1 MPTPTIGYRS
11 AIRRRR
17 RRKPFGYTP
26 PRLSPGG
33 NIGGSDFSAAGPN
46 GDGTGGSPPPAAPPS
61 CGTMAPSGPGG
72 GYEGALPQSI
82 PPDASY
88 VAPSGGS
95 GPSGPAPRPTVPA
108 VVNLSGYEA
117 PSFLSGDDDEP
128 TLLERLLGDDP
139 DERVEKPDVP
149 RANLQEQIEKMGR
162 EAPPRL
168 IERAARQNYRSLW
181 EQAAP
186 LLPGDVDERPSLNL
200 RRTPPRGPA
209 ADEVAY
215 TNRLTGN
222 INLSPA
228 VTYDLAR
235 GEDRASRVL
244 LHELAHT
251 QQNPRTLGSE
261 TRTEGGASAWERFAA
276 NRLGIDA
283 EGGTDESG
291 AVRRNLGPEWVR
303 EGQFVPDD
311 YTPGLPTVADRG
323 AEQYADTV
331 RNLSTFEEPNG
342 TRRVMSVGGIR
353 TLGTPTLR
361 SVRRAARNNT
371 LGTIGRA
378 PDTSQLAAQR
388 TPAPLNA
395 DSLLERI
402 GLMAERRG
410 LNATENPEFGGVDTG
425 AHVDTSNHWNSDALD
440 IIDPRDPTPETPSPR
455 LRRFTNQVVKPRL
468 DQLEEAFYP
477 AAGLPAPEGLPHDDH
492 LHIADIQPGGEQ
504 VGLNPPSARE
514 FDGGQGGTSLDMQR
528 FPQAQPQGLTAAQ
541 RFEQGPRLTTPQTRG
556 VRQELVGATRAA
568 RQAREALGPDL
579 SQLSPEERAVFPFAE
594 RAHEQYPDIP
604 ISWLYGLM
612 NQESGFQPL
621 AVSSAAAGG
630 LTQFIPST
638 AEAYNVQYGDS
649 PQAMQSQV
657 TGAAHY
663 LDDLGFAEDPYEALR
678 GYTGGYSDEE
688 YNDPVAAMAEG
699 QYAFLDE
706 PGNQR
711 LPRRVVNRLANA
723 NMAADQ
729 LNIGLPQR
737 MGGGG
742 GGDGNGTIPV
752 PNYSAD
758 QLQDNSGLPT
768 NLVNAQDQG
777 PLARRI
783 KNWITWD
790 DDTLRTFQRPF
801 AQALVSMAQA
811 SGEPIDMNE
820 GFRTFERQQYL
831 YDNQGTQGIGVAAV
845 PGTSNHEFGNAID
858 ANLTAEQTALLD
870 QFGLSNTVVGGEPW
884 HVELV
889 GGPNVDQIQE
899 GSPPVG
905 GVAPSPYSAVGSSL
919 MAAGAP
925 AAIVGAAV
933 QQAET
938 PPAIPISP
946 IQNPL
951 AVAPVMPMGYQP
963 VAGIGAPSGEDDSLL
978 DMLTDAYAG
987 GLTRLNNRRRPPR
1000 RMPTTF

>member
-33 NIGGSDFSAAGPN
+33 GSPGDFGGGNAPGAGQN
-46 GDGTGGSPPPAAPPS
+46 WDPPPAPAPPS
-61 CGTMAPSGPGG
+61 YGTMSPSGPGG

-88 VAPSGGS
+88 VHPSSGGS

-108 VVNLSGYEA
+108 IVDLS
-117 PSFLSGDDDEP
+117 PSFVSDDSDSGLPSLLSSLLDIDADEDDD
-128 TLLERLLGDDP
+128 RRD
-139 DERVEKPDVP
+139 RVAMPQVANTEDARP
-149 RANLQEQIEKMGR
+149 RVRAYPNR
-162 EAPPRL
+162 TRNAP
-168 IERAARQNYRSLW
+168 E
-181 EQAAP
+181 
-186 LLPGDVDERPSLNL
+186 
-200 RRTPPRGPA
+200 
-209 ADEVAY
+209 
-215 TNRLTGN
+215 
-222 INLSPA
+222 
-228 VTYDLAR
+228 
-235 GEDRASRVL
+235 
-244 LHELAHT
+244 
-251 QQNPRTLGSE
+251 
-261 TRTEGGASAWERFAA
+261 
-276 NRLGIDA
+276 IDA
-283 EGGTDESG
+283 DGPIGGSSIMSQEG
-291 AVRRNLGPEWVR
+291 
-303 EGQFVPDD
+303 
-311 YTPGLPTVADRG
+311 ADLYR
-323 AEQYADTV
+323 DTI